1 MPRKK
6 KQKKP
11 STQIQVGNQSW
22 QILSQRANQQ
32 EKYELVMLLN
42 WLFQDC
48 LYRLSF
54 VFWLIF

>member
-6 KQKKP
+6 KTKKNP

-48 LYRLSF
+48 LYTYACDLE
-54 VFWLIF
+54 

>member
-6 KQKKP
+6 TQKNP

-48 LYRLSF
+48 LYTYACDLE
-54 VFWLIF
+54 

>member
-6 KQKKP
+6 KKKKP
-11 STQIQVGNQSW
+11 STQIQVGNPSW

-42 WLFQDC
+42 
-48 LYRLSF
+48 
-54 VFWLIF
+54 

>member
-6 KQKKP
+6 NPKKP

-48 LYRLSF
+48 LYTYACDLE
-54 VFWLIF
+54 